1 MADNR
6 LNIIIGVQDEYS
18 KGLETFSDSVDR
30 SVSRARQRFEE
41 LDSAQKEAGLGVD
54 KLKKQYEE
62 LGSSAKLRGSLE
74 GAGGAGA
81 VLDRKFLP
89 GAKALNADFT
99 ALAEKNIPATK
110 AEEDALGSGAIP
122 AAPEENVE
130 VIGQQE
136 KHQALLDEKQRF
148 ITADQALTER
158 HAKDLIELD
167 KRKWA
172 TFLDNAGQSAGTMS
186 NMMQNLFVATG
197 SKHRAMFETMK
208 AFAIAETII
217 QTFRAAQGAYAAMAK
232 INPALG
238 IAAAAAATAAGLA
251 RVRLI
256 SDTKPAG
263 ATATISAEGTA
274 NPPFEG
280 GSFSAQPV
288 PQRFEKESLPTQHIT
303 IQIYS
308 PLSEQNWE
316 KIVEDNIAPALMDL
330 KDRNVE
336 ISFNV

>member
-1 MADNR
+1 MSDDR
-6 LNIIIGVQDEYS
+6 LDIIIGVQDEYS
-18 KGLETFSDSVDR
+18 KAFETFSDSVDR
-30 SVSRARQRFEE
+30 TVSRARERFEE
-41 LDSAQKEAGLGVD
+41 LDNAQKDAGLGVE
-54 KLKKQYEE
+54 KLKKRYEE
-62 LGSSAKLRGSLE
+62 LSSSAKLRGSLE
-74 GAGGAGA
+74 EGAAGVGA
-81 VLDRKFLP
+81 VLDRKLLL
-89 GAKALNADFT
+89 GAQALNK
-99 ALAEKNIPATK
+99 ENITATK

-122 AAPEENVE
+122 AAPEEDGE
-130 VIGQQE
+130 VILQFE

-148 ITADQALTER
+148 ITADEALTES
-158 HAKDLIELD
+158 HAKKLIELD
-167 KRKWA
+167 RRKWA
-172 TFLDNAGQSAGTMS
+172 NLLDNAGQSAGSMA
-186 NMMQNLFVATG
+186 NIMQNLFVATG

-232 INPALG
+232 IHPALG

-251 RVRLI
+251 RVKVI
-256 SDTKPAG
+256 SDTKPSG
-263 ATATISAEGTA
+263 ATATISAGGTA

-303 IQIYS
+303 IQIYN

-316 KIVEDNIAPALMDL
+316 KIVEDNIAPALVDL

>member
-1 MADNR
+1 MSDDR
-6 LNIIIGVQDEYS
+6 LDIIIGVQDEYS
-18 KGLETFSDSVDR
+18 KAFETFSDSVDR
-30 SVSRARQRFEE
+30 TVSRARERFEE
-41 LDSAQKEAGLGVD
+41 LDNAQKDAGLGVE
-54 KLKKQYEE
+54 KLKKRYEE
-62 LGSSAKLRGSLE
+62 LSSSAKLRGSLE
-74 GAGGAGA
+74 EGAAGVGA
-81 VLDRKFLP
+81 VLDRKLLL
-89 GAKALNADFT
+89 GAQALNK
-99 ALAEKNIPATK
+99 ENITATK

-122 AAPEENVE
+122 AAPEEDGE
-130 VIGQQE
+130 VILQFE

-148 ITADQALTER
+148 ITADQALTEG
-158 HAKDLIELD
+158 HAKNLIELD
-167 KRKWA
+167 RRKWA
-172 TFLDNAGQSAGTMS
+172 NLLDNAGQSAGSMA
-186 NMMQNLFVATG
+186 NIMQNLFVATG

-232 INPALG
+232 IHPALG

-251 RVRLI
+251 RVKVI
-256 SDTKPAG
+256 SDTKPSG
-263 ATATISAEGTA
+263 ATATISAGGTA

-303 IQIYS
+303 IQIYN

-316 KIVEDNIAPALMDL
+316 KIVEDNIAPALVDL